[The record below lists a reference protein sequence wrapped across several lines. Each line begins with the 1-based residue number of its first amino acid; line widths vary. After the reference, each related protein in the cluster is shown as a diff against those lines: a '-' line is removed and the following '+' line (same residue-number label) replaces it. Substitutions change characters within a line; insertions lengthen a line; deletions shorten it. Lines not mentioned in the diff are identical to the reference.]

1 METTNKRVRI
11 GVLYLP
17 FGYETILDHFFARQ
31 VSRQDFSDAEKE
43 RLTPELRKL
52 LEEQVQ
58 AILGDK
64 VTDVKLTYS
73 LRAGCSCPC
82 SPGFCVSAVPTGT
95 TVYNNGT
102 DGWWR
107 NPLLSPVV
115 SNQPARDRAVFFVNS
130 DRTISVNTHKVQWRR
145 AGRGRGSKE
154 YVSSKLFSWIL
165 PGGRVPV
172 KQPTE

>member
-17 FGYETILDHFFARQ
+17 FGYESILDHFLARQ
-31 VSRQDFSDAEKE
+31 ISRKDFSDGEKE

-95 TVYNNGT
+95 TFFNNGT

-107 NPLLSPVV
+107 DPLLSPVV
-115 SNQPARDRAVFFVNS
+115 ANQPARDRAVFFVNP
-130 DRTISVNTHKVQWRR
+130 DRTISVKTHEVQWRR
-145 AGRGRGSKE
+145 TGRSRGTKE
-154 YVSSKLFSWIL
+154 YVSTHLFSWIL
-165 PGGRVPV
+165 PGGRVAV
-172 KQPTE
+172 KETTE